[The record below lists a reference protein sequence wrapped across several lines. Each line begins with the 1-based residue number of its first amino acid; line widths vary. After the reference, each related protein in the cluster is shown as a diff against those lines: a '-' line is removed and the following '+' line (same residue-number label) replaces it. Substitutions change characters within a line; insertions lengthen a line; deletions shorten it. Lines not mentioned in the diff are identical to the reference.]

1 MGNEGMTLFKILFM
15 PISLIFLIT
24 KRRNVRLFY
33 GYDFSVHIL
42 CKKDLYVKNHTGC
55 QWKFE
60 NEMKE

>member
-42 CKKDLYVKNHTGC
+42 YKKDLYVKNHT
-55 QWKFE
+55 
-60 NEMKE
+60 